1 MDTRAI
7 ATPIVDVTWGGG
19 ITFGRRCAALAE
31 TRGLPIAFH
40 DCSGPITLAASTHLA
55 LAVPNVREQEIARGM
70 YYGWY
75 AELVDQ
81 PAPVTNGMITV
92 PAGPGLGVGLQPGL
106 EKRKDAVVRRTSFT
120 RSAGAA

>member
-1 MDTRAI
+1 MDTRAV

-31 TRGLPIAFH
+31 ARGLPIAFH

-75 AELVDQ
+75 HELVDR
-81 PAPVTNGMITV
+81 PPPLAKGAITV
-92 PAGPGLGVGLQPGL
+92 PPGPGLGVALQPGL
-106 EKRKDAVVRRTSFT
+106 EKRKDAVVRLT
-120 RSAGAA
+120 RA